1 MEKVNVE
8 KPGSQPSNVVRQ
20 IRTVEANNSLETV
33 TAVIDPEAD
42 NESKEE
48 KKEIKDISGPES
60 SIELKANKQIESKT
74 EVIPDLSVVG
84 NTIIIEEKAVEP
96 EPKPT
101 ANSVDICRIHDRT
114 SLMTNGFYT
123 TEYIILPEK
132 IQ

>member
-1 MEKVNVE
+1 MGKVNDE
-8 KPGSQPSNVVRQ
+8 SLESQPGKEVRQ
-20 IRTVEANNSLETV
+20 IERVDADNSLETV
-33 TAVIDPEAD
+33 TAGIDPEDD

-48 KKEIKDISGPES
+48 KKEIKDISGTKDS
-60 SIELKANKQIESKT
+60 TELNANKQIESKT

-101 ANSVDICRIHDRT
+101 ANSVDTCRIHDRT